1 VLTITDRAVSTIRTL
16 TDQPDLP
23 DGTGLRIAADQSS
36 GALNV
41 SLRTG
46 PAEDDEVLAFDET
59 LVFLEHMAAEQLDDK
74 TMDADIDADGQVRF
88 TIADQM
94 P

>member
-1 VLTITDRAVSTIRTL
+1 MLTITDRAVSTIRTL

-23 DGTGLRIAADQSS
+23 DGTGLRISADQIS
-36 GALNV
+36 GALSV
-41 SLRTG
+41 SLRSG
-46 PAEDDEVLAFDET
+46 PAADDEVLTYEET
-59 LVFLEHMAAEQLDDK
+59 LVFLEHQAAEQLDDK
-74 TMDADIDADGQVRF
+74 TMDADVDADGQVRF